1 MPDFHFSLS
10 PDPLDPAR
18 AISAVSRPHAGGIA
32 LFLGTTRAETHP
44 TLGPLLHL
52 DYHAY
57 PEMAEKETRRLFD
70 AAAGR
75 WPLLAA
81 AIHHRLGPVDVGQP
95 SIVIAVATPHRAD
108 AFDACRYL
116 IDQLKAT
123 VPIWKR
129 EHYQHSARW
138 QAESAPHTAPPIP
151 PHAPPA

>member
-10 PDPLDPAR
+10 TDPLDPAR
-18 AISAVSRPHAGGIA
+18 AIAAVTRPEAGGIA
-32 LFLGTTRAETHP
+32 VFLGTTRGETHP

-57 PEMAEKETRRLFD
+57 PEMAEKETRRLFAQ
-70 AAAGR
+70 AADR
-75 WPLLAA
+75 WPVLAA
-81 AIHHRLGPVDVGQP
+81 AIHHRLGAVPVGEP

-108 AFDACRYL
+108 AFAACRFL
-116 IDQLKAT
+116 IDELKKT

-138 QAESAPHTAPPIP
+138 QAETTDHVAPGK
-151 PHAPPA
+151 